1 LGGFKEGEVGILV
14 GLMVNQVSVL
24 ECQLGI
30 EGVQEVLL
38 QLLPLKPR
46 HELVLLVR
54 VSLEASLIPLH
65 EVKFHLAELVDDFQF
80 FVVRRLF
87 RLFDSV
93 LIADDLF

>member
-24 ECQLGI
+24 ECHLGI

-38 QLLPLKPR
+38 QLLPLQPR
-46 HELVLLVR
+46 HKLVLLVR
-54 VSLEASLIPLH
+54 VSLEASLVTLH

-80 FVVRRLF
+80 FVVRCLF
-87 RLFDSV
+87 RLLDSV
-93 LIADDLF
+93 LIADYLF